1 MIEEIRAYRC
11 GGVNFQLSI
20 DGYVSPYPHGMHAT
34 VGGRGYHGI
43 LWPFEWLM
51 RRCPDRV
58 VGILPWFCRSKAVIF
73 PAFHCP
79 PLPSPADLRSGGSFH
94 STLFALEYHGA
105 LAGRLVFLAFLN
117 SP

>member
-11 GGVNFQLSI
+11 RGVNFQLSI
-20 DGYVSPYPHGMHAT
+20 DRYVSPYPHDMHAP

-43 LWPFEWLM
+43 LWAFEWLM

-58 VGILPWFCRSKAVIF
+58 VGILQIEGRDFSLF
-73 PAFHCP
+73 SLP

-105 LAGRLVFLAFLN
+105 LAGRLVFFAFLN